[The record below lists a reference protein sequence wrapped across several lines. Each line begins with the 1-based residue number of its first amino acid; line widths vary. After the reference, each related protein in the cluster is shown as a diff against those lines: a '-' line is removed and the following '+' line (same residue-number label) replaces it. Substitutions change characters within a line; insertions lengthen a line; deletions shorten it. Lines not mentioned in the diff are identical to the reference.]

1 MVRSRISKIDMESA
15 LYYGSLV
22 IEAII
27 IVIGFYF
34 GLLAVRASRQGE
46 YTNARNVRFSLLFS
60 ICIVLIS
67 LGFMLIVMTMDR
79 TQISDYLGAFLIL
92 ELIFG
97 SVLFLGFFIT
107 QWLWM
112 KFRTQIFQKKKV

>member
-1 MVRSRISKIDMESA
+1 MQPTI
-15 LYYGSLV
+15 YYGSLI

-27 IVIGFYF
+27 ILAGFYF
-34 GLLAVRASRQGE
+34 AYLAIKAGRKDAYSHSR
-46 YTNARNVRFSLLFS
+46 NARVSLLFS

-67 LGFMLIVMTMDR
+67 LGFMLIVMTTDR
-79 TQISDYLGAFLIL
+79 TQIGEYLGAFLIL

-97 SVLFLGFFIT
+97 AVIFLGLFIS

-112 KFRTQIFQKKKV
+112 KFRIILFPKKKVS